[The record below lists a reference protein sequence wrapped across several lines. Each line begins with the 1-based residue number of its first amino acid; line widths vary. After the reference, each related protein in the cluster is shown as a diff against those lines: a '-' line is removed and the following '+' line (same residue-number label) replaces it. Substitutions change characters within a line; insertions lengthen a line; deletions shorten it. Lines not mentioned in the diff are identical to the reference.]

1 MFGYSYFFSFQQK
14 YCLEIGEI
22 LVGRK
27 ICNYDG
33 DHILLIHFKK
43 VKITQDKS
51 VCLVLFTEST
61 NGWVYEVF
69 EDFEILHDR
78 QLKFKISVR
87 NFSAQEGILFA
98 FIKDPDLGLRSFEP
112 WRAEECQKLKIL
124 QHDENCLKFG
134 ICQIGCTQLDFKS
147 QVVRKRKISSVS
159 LTSKKSKESTT
170 SDDAAESPSQDMDLP
185 ILKNLEDY
193 LDHDGFEKP
202 QPNNISFGKFFKCA
216 KYAVFFA
223 LLSMSFMYW

>member
-1 MFGYSYFFSFQQK
+1 MDTYSYSFSFQQK

-22 LVGRK
+22 FVGRK

-33 DHILLIHFKK
+33 DHILLINFKK

-51 VCLVLFTEST
+51 VRLMLFAGNTFAVSKE
-61 NGWVYEVF
+61 
-69 EDFEILHDR
+69 FEILNNCV
-78 QLKFKISVR
+78 LKFKISVHD
-87 NFSAQEGILFA
+87 FPVQEGILIA
-98 FIKDPDLGLRSFEP
+98 FIEDPDLPNQYDLRM
-112 WRAEECQKLKIL
+112 AEECQKLEIL
-124 QHDENCLKFG
+124 QHDENCP
-134 ICQIGCTQLDFKS
+134 ICKSGCTQLDFKS

-159 LTSKKSKESTT
+159 STSKKSKESTT

-193 LDHDGFEKP
+193 LDHDGFEKS
-202 QPNNISFGKFFKCA
+202 QPNNTSFWKFFKYT

>member
-33 DHILLIHFKK
+33 DHILVINFKK

-51 VCLVLFTEST
+51 VRLVLFTEST
-61 NGWVYEVF
+61 NGWDHEVF
-69 EDFEILHDR
+69 EDFEIVHDR

-87 NFSAQEGILFA
+87 NFSVQEGILFA
-98 FIKDPDLGLRSFEP
+98 FINDPDFGLRSLELG
-112 WRAEECQKLKIL
+112 RAEECQKLKIL
-124 QHDENCLKFG
+124 QHDENCP
-134 ICQIGCTQLDFKS
+134 ICQSECTQLDFKS

-159 LTSKKSKESTT
+159 STSKKSKESTT

-202 QPNNISFGKFFKCA
+202 QPNNTSFWKFFKYT

>member
-1 MFGYSYFFSFQQK
+1 M
-14 YCLEIGEI
+14 
-22 LVGRK
+22 
-27 ICNYDG
+27 
-33 DHILLIHFKK
+33 
-43 VKITQDKS
+43 
-51 VCLVLFTEST
+51 LFTEST

-159 LTSKKSKESTT
+159 STSKKSKESTT
-170 SDDAAESPSQDMDLP
+170 SDDAAESPSQDMDL
-185 ILKNLEDY
+185 LNLENFD
-193 LDHDGFEKP
+193 LDLLGHDGFEKP
-202 QPNNISFGKFFKCA
+202 QPNNTSFWKFFK
-216 KYAVFFA
+216 YDVFFA
-223 LLSMSFMYW
+223 LLSVIYVLVKYYEK

>member
-1 MFGYSYFFSFQQK
+1 MFGCSFFFSFQQK

-22 LVGRK
+22 FVGRK

-33 DHILLIHFKK
+33 DHILLINFKK

-51 VCLVLFTEST
+51 VRLMLFAGNTFAVSKE
-61 NGWVYEVF
+61 
-69 EDFEILHDR
+69 FEILNNCV
-78 QLKFKISVR
+78 LKFKISVR
-87 NFSAQEGILFA
+87 DFPVQEGILFA
-98 FIKDPDLGLRSFEP
+98 FIEDPDLGFQCDMRM
-112 WRAEECQKLKIL
+112 AEECQKLEIL
-124 QHDENCLKFG
+124 QHDENCP
-134 ICQIGCTQLDFKS
+134 ICKSGCTQLDFKS

-159 LTSKKSKESTT
+159 STSKKSKESTT

-202 QPNNISFGKFFKCA
+202 QPNNTSFWKFFKYT

>member
-1 MFGYSYFFSFQQK
+1 MFGCSFFFSFQQK

-22 LVGRK
+22 FVGRK

-33 DHILLIHFKK
+33 DHILLINFKK

-51 VCLVLFTEST
+51 VRLMLSAGNTFA
-61 NGWVYEVF
+61 VF
-69 EDFEILHDR
+69 KEFEILNNCV
-78 QLKFKISVR
+78 LKFKISVR
-87 NFSAQEGILFA
+87 DFPVQEGILFA
-98 FIKDPDLGLRSFEP
+98 FIEDPDLPNQYDLRM
-112 WRAEECQKLKIL
+112 AEECQKLKIL

-159 LTSKKSKESTT
+159 STSKKSKESTT
-170 SDDAAESPSQDMDLP
+170 SDDAAESPSQDMDL
-185 ILKNLEDY
+185 LNLENFD
-193 LDHDGFEKP
+193 LDLLGHDGFEKP
-202 QPNNISFGKFFKCA
+202 QPNNTSFWKFF